1 MGTYI
6 ASAAPLE
13 ASLMARVKA
22 NDEGAFQELFTRF
35 RTRIHR
41 TAMKILKEEQAAQ
54 DATQETFMNIF
65 RAADKFRGDSKVGT
79 WINRITVNV
88 CLEII
93 RKNKKHSKRV
103 ETDVADD
110 VKLPDL
116 KTATPFETMRQVEVR
131 RRVQSAMQRLGV
143 KHYHVVRLHDL
154 EGFTIREIG
163 EKLGVA
169 EGTVK
174 SRLFYGREDLKRL
187 LRQER
192 LREAA

>member
-6 ASAAPLE
+6 AAAAPFE
-13 ASLMARVKA
+13 ANLMARVRA
-22 NDEGAFQELFTRF
+22 RDEYAFHELFSRF

-41 TAMKILKEEQAAQ
+41 TAMKILKEEQSAE
-54 DATQETFMNIF
+54 DATQETFMNIY

-93 RKNKKHSKRV
+93 RKNKKHAKRV
-103 ETDVADD
+103 EADIADD
-110 VKLPDL
+110 VRLPDL
-116 KTATPFETMRQVEVR
+116 KTPTPFESMRQLEVR
-131 RRVQSAMQRLGV
+131 RRVKGAMARLGS

-154 EGFTIREIG
+154 EGFTIREIA

-187 LRQER
+187 LRQDFIR
-192 LREAA
+192 DAA